1 MTSLP
6 SHPRRA
12 GRPPR
17 PEIAHPF
24 KGINAMPA
32 DGGRVTVLAFWLD
45 MLVLPDKCDRPCWYT
60 WERVLQMTE
69 IWRR

>member
-1 MTSLP
+1 
-6 SHPRRA
+6 
-12 GRPPR
+12 
-17 PEIAHPF
+17 
-24 KGINAMPA
+24 MPA